1 MHPTAIVELLDII
14 YVLSQAGIQFFLAT
28 HSYYVIKKLLLIA
41 NKNQMHIPTLMAN
54 ENGEWEQTCLLE
66 DGLPETEI
74 INESI
79 RLFEQEFQGI

>member
-1 MHPTAIVELLDII
+1 M
-14 YVLSQAGIQFFLAT
+14 
-28 HSYYVIKKLLLIA
+28 LIA